1 MAKGDS
7 STRVQAAQT
16 LLIVDDERSL
26 RFSIGEWARDA
37 GYQPLE
43 AAASHEA
50 LARCD
55 GSVGLIIT
63 DWNMPNMGGLDLV
76 KNLRAKPE
84 TSTTPILM
92 VTTRSVREDILT
104 AVQAG
109 VSNYIVKPFTPQ
121 VLKEKIDAMLAGAA
135 AAAA

>member
-1 MAKGDS
+1 MKCL
-7 STRVQAAQT
+7 V
-16 LLIVDDERSL
+16 VDDSPTMRRIVVNAL
-26 RFSIGEWARDA
+26 KSIGYVET
-37 GYQPLE
+37 LE
-43 AAASHEA
+43 AGDGHEA